1 MERYLKILSKID
13 KIYKEK
19 HGGKYGELLSMKELY
34 EKIPSLSD
42 EFWLWFFESGEVD
55 KFKYTS
61 VILPSWSG
69 DYMYVRAGQVSM
81 THLIVEYS

>member
-1 MERYLKILSKID
+1 MNRYIEILSKID
-13 KIYKEK
+13 RVYAEKYK
-19 HGGKYGELLSMKELY
+19 GYGELISVRELY
-34 EKIPSLSD
+34 EKVPSLSD
-42 EFWLWFFESGEVD
+42 DFWKWFFESGEID
-55 KFKYTS
+55 KFKYTP